1 MEKKILKTKHEVQV
15 IKTEQ
20 IKEKK
25 EINTAVP
32 LPDGFILTK
41 LLQDYEGR
49 KKGEEIIL
57 VERRYKSLKRDNI
70 VL

>member
-20 IKEKK
+20 VKEKK
-25 EINTAVP
+25 EITTPVP
-32 LPDGFILTK
+32 LPHGFILTEF
-41 LLQDYEGR
+41 LRDYEGH

-57 VERRYKSLKRDNI
+57 VERRYKSLKRDSI